1 MHLGLAA
8 PKLLC
13 DPRLGAHELLSRL
26 HEDPDALLSF
36 SELGAAQAD
45 GIVLGHKISW
55 YGAGLCGWRL
65 RGVDHGWPCY
75 ALVAHD
81 CYKLEAPS
89 EHFVHNV
96 GSWRSDGAHP
106 FTHGIRLEKL
116 LIETSRTSI

>member
-1 MHLGLAA
+1 MRSCPLRSSLLGKALVQMSALLMRVHLKSRSQKNTIPTPTCWLFDTKGDNLPGQTRLRMHLGLAA

-55 YGAGLCGWRL
+55 YGAGLCGWS
-65 RGVDHGWPCY
+65 GD
-75 ALVAHD
+75 
-81 CYKLEAPS
+81 
-89 EHFVHNV
+89 
-96 GSWRSDGAHP
+96 
-106 FTHGIRLEKL
+106 
-116 LIETSRTSI
+116 